1 MDNALTVD
9 KRRLRESFDK
19 AAPAYDAAAV
29 LQHEVCR
36 RMLSRLEFVK
46 LNPASILDAGC
57 GTGNVVPAF
66 SQQFPGAALYA
77 LDIAAGMVRLASA
90 RTSWWKRALG
100 RGVLPVCGDI
110 EQLPLRAAAVD
121 LVWSNLALQWV
132 NDPPHAFG
140 ELRRVL
146 APGGLLMFSTFGPDT
161 LRELRAAYAGTD
173 RYTHVNRFIDM
184 HDIGDMLVHAGFAD
198 PVMDMEYITLTY
210 PDVRA
215 LMRDLKAIGAH
226 NATAGRPPGM
236 TARAVLAAVE
246 RNYER
251 FRQAG
256 KLPATFE
263 VIYGHAWIPQ
273 KRTTSEGKPVIEIKP
288 LRAGKT

>member
-1 MDNALTVD
+1 VDNGSALD
-9 KRRLRESFDK
+9 KRLLREAFEK
-19 AAPAYDAAAV
+19 AAPGYDAAAV
-29 LQHEVCR
+29 LQHEVCQ

-46 LNPASILDAGC
+46 VKPAAILDAGC
-57 GTGNVVPAF
+57 GTGNALPALRAN
-66 SQQFPGAALYA
+66 FPRAGIYA
-77 LDIAAGMVRLASA
+77 LDIAAAMLRHA
-90 RTSWWKRALG
+90 RTRAPWWQRALG
-100 RGVLPVCGDI
+100 RGVAPVCGDI

-121 LVWSNLALQWV
+121 LAWSNLALQWV
-132 NDPPHAFG
+132 NDAPRAFG

-161 LRELRAAYAGTD
+161 LKELRAAYQGAD

-210 PDVRA
+210 ANVRA

-226 NATAGRPPGM
+226 NVTAGRRPGM

-246 RNYER
+246 RNYEA
-251 FRQAG
+251 FRQDER
-256 KLPATFE
+256 LPATFE
-263 VIYGHAWIPQ
+263 VIYGHAWLPQ
-273 KRTTSEGKPVIEIKP
+273 PRISPAGRPVIEIKT
-288 LRAGKT
+288 RREV